1 MPGHRDQTQIP
12 SLPRFNVENVSN
24 IEEARAQM
32 CRISTVHSPGPGME
46 NTNIYTARRLPHS
59 LAKVLIWM
67 QFCIGHVWNI
77 AALKFS
83 LPHSAPTLRAVHNT
97 TCHIEFLRNFKRI
110 GMWTLNIIKE
120 NIHINVSVRRH
131 ESVCWLGHSPSTLH
145 RVDYRVPLS
154 LSITSSRGHKRNKT
168 ASFV

>member
-12 SLPRFNVENVSN
+12 ILPRFNVENVSN
-24 IEEARAQM
+24 SEVSRAQM
-32 CRISTVHSPGPGME
+32 CRIRSTLVQGPAWRIQISTRPGCCCSQ
-46 NTNIYTARRLPHS
+46 TLTHS

-67 QFCIGHVWNI
+67 QFSIGHVWNR

-83 LPHSAPTLRAVHNT
+83 LPHPAPTLRAVHNT

-120 NIHINVSVRRH
+120 NTFRGFVCGVMSVLVGWVTLH
-131 ESVCWLGHSPSTLH
+131 SPPCWLWS
-145 RVDYRVPLS
+145 LS
-154 LSITSSRGHKRNKT
+154 LPLYHLILGP
-168 ASFV
+168 